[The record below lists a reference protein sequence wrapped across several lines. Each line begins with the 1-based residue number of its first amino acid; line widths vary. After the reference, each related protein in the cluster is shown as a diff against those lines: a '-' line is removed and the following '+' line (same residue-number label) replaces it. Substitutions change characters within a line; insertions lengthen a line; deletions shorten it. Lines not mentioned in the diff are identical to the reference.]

1 MIVAVASGKGGTGKT
16 SIACALAQSAGG
28 EVCLLDCDVD
38 EPNAH
43 ILLRPD
49 ISRTFPATI
58 LLPCVDESKCDG
70 CGDCARV
77 CEYHAL
83 TVLGGRPLLFDHL
96 CHSCGGCALACPR
109 HAISERA
116 KAIGTINVGAAG
128 DIRFVSGELNVGEA
142 MCPPVIRQVR
152 AQANG
157 CRDVL
162 IDSPP
167 GTSCPMVTAV
177 RGSDCCILVTEPTPF
192 GLHDLKL
199 AVDVVRKIEVPF
211 GVVVNIA
218 DIGDDGVER
227 YCRDQGIEILAH
239 IPYDR
244 VVAEAYSRGRSI
256 VEAKPE
262 YRAVFGGLFQ
272 KIRRLAEVGCS

>member
-28 EVCLLDCDVD
+28 EVFLLDCDVD

-43 ILLRPD
+43 ILLRPN
-49 ISRTFPATI
+49 ISRTFPANI

-70 CGDCARV
+70 CGECARV

-83 TVLGGRPLLFDHL
+83 TVLGGRPVLFDHL
-96 CHSCGGCALACPR
+96 CHSCGGCVLVCPK
-109 HAISERA
+109 HAISETA
-116 KAIGTINVGAAG
+116 KEIGTINVGAAG
-128 DIRFVSGELNVGEA
+128 SIRFVSGELNVGEA

-177 RGSDCCILVTEPTPF
+177 RGSDFCILVTEPTPF
-192 GLHDLKL
+192 GLHDLTL
-199 AVDVVRKIEVPF
+199 AVNVVRKLGMPF

-218 DIGDDGVER
+218 DIGDDGVEK
-227 YCRDQGIEILAH
+227 YCRDQDIPILVR

-244 VVAEAYSRGRSI
+244 AVAEAYSRGLSI

-262 YRAVFGGLFQ
+262 YRAVFAGLFQ
-272 KIRRLAEVGCS
+272 KIEVRVRRTS

>member
-1 MIVAVASGKGGTGKT
+1 VIVAVASGKGGTGKT

-28 EVCLLDCDVD
+28 GMCLLDCDVD

-43 ILLRPD
+43 ILLRPS

-58 LLPCVDESKCDG
+58 LLPCVDETKCDG
-70 CGDCARV
+70 CGECARV

-83 TVLGGRPLLFDHL
+83 TVLGGRPLLFAHL
-96 CHSCGGCALACPR
+96 CHSCGGCVLACPKR
-109 HAISERA
+109 AISETA
-116 KAIGTINVGAAG
+116 KTIGKINVGAAG
-128 DIRFVSGELNVGEA
+128 NIHFVSGELNVGEA

-157 CRDVL
+157 SRDVV

-167 GTSCPMVTAV
+167 GTACPMVAAV
-177 RGSDCCILVTEPTPF
+177 RGSDFCALVTEPTPF

-199 AVDVVRKIEVPF
+199 AVDVARKIKVPF
-211 GVVVNIA
+211 GVVINIA

-227 YCRDQGIEILAH
+227 YCRDQGIKILAR

-244 VVAEAYSRGRSI
+244 AVAEAYSRGRSI

-262 YRAVFGGLFQ
+262 YRAVFVGLFQ
-272 KIRRLAEVGCS
+272 KIRRLARNNE